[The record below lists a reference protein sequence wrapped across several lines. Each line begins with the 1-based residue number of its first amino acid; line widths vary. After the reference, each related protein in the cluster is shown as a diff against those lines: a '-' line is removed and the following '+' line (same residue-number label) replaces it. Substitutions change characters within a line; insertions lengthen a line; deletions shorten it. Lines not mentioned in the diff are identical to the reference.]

1 VPSRELR
8 LRFFDLEASIRSDS
22 LSHIDLLDRLY
33 SRFRADEHVSPAP
46 YQLDVALLTRP
57 ENPWR
62 GPVLIVDQEVWP
74 LRDPSLLEG
83 WAYAFILSN
92 IIARVRSHCLIHAGV
107 VAWEGQGVI
116 LPADSS
122 YGKTTLVL
130 ELVRR
135 GFRFLSDEMAAL
147 GRADRC
153 VYPFSRSLRVMPDT
167 LARVGL
173 GDKASSAPVWM
184 DKLILDIEEIYPGSL
199 GAVAAISHVVFL
211 QDQTQAPESVSTDL
225 KRGLS
230 ISVDRADDDLL
241 SAIGQIEG
249 VEHASLTRVDTWPEI
264 RVVTPRRTAVLVKI
278 EELCR
283 QRRTLILDVTAEP
296 RSRPAFEMPARLEQL
311 PGSQAVMEL
320 LRLFRVGLGPSL
332 LREEFGFS
340 AARLY
345 WEVASLVADATCYR
359 LTVGPL
365 EQMADLVC
373 GLLPID
379 G

>member
-1 VPSRELR
+1 LR
-8 LRFFDLEASIRSDS
+8 LRFFDLEAIIRSDS
-22 LSHIDLLDRLY
+22 TSHIDLLDRLY
-33 SRFRADEHVSPAP
+33 GRFRADDLASPAP
-46 YQLDVALLTRP
+46 YWLDVALLTQP

-62 GPVLIVDQEVWP
+62 RPVLIVDQEVWP
-74 LRDPSLLEG
+74 LRDPRLLEG

-107 VAWEGQGVI
+107 VAWEGQGVL

-147 GRADRC
+147 GWTDRC
-153 VYPFSRSLRVMPDT
+153 VHPFPRSLRIMPDT

-173 GDKASSAPVWM
+173 GDRASSAPVWV

-199 GAVAAISHVVFL
+199 GAAAAISHIVFL
-211 QDQTQAPESVSTDL
+211 QEPTRTPEPIYTDS
-225 KRGLS
+225 KPGLS

-241 SAIGQIEG
+241 NAIGQIEG
-249 VEHASLTRVDTWPEI
+249 VEHASLTWVDAWPEI
-264 RVVTPRRTAVLVKI
+264 RVATPRRTAALVKV

-283 QRRTLILDVTAEP
+283 QRRTLILDVVSEP
-296 RSRPAFEMPARLEQL
+296 RSRPAFEMPAQLEQL
-311 PGSQAVMEL
+311 SGSQAVMEM

-345 WEVASLVADATCYR
+345 WEVASLLTDATCYR

>member
-1 VPSRELR
+1 LR
-8 LRFFDLEASIRSDS
+8 LRFFDLEAIIRSDS
-22 LSHIDLLDRLY
+22 TSHIDLLDRLY
-33 SRFRADEHVSPAP
+33 GRFRVDDRVSTAP
-46 YQLDVALLTRP
+46 YRLDVALLTQP

-62 GPVLIVDQEVWP
+62 RPVLIVDQEVWP
-74 LRDPSLLEG
+74 LRDPRLLEG

-107 VAWEGQGVI
+107 VAWEGQGVL

-122 YGKTTLVL
+122 HGKTTLVL

-147 GRADRC
+147 GWTDRY
-153 VYPFSRSLRVMPDT
+153 VYPFPRSLRVMPDT

-173 GDKASSAPVWM
+173 GDRASSAPVWM

-199 GAVAAISHVVFL
+199 GAAAAISHIVFL
-211 QDQTQAPESVSTDL
+211 QNPTQAAEPIYTDS
-225 KRGLS
+225 KPGLS

-241 SAIGQIEG
+241 NAIGQIEG
-249 VEHASLTRVDTWPEI
+249 VEHASLTWVDTCPEI
-264 RVVTPRRTAVLVKI
+264 RVITPRRTAALVKI

-283 QRRTLILDVTAEP
+283 QRRTPILDVVSEP
-296 RSRPAFEMPARLEQL
+296 HSRPAFEMPAQLEQL
-311 PGSQAVMEL
+311 SGSQAVMEL
-320 LRLFRVGLGPSL
+320 LHLFRVGLGPSL

-345 WEVASLVADATCYR
+345 WEVASLVAGATCYR